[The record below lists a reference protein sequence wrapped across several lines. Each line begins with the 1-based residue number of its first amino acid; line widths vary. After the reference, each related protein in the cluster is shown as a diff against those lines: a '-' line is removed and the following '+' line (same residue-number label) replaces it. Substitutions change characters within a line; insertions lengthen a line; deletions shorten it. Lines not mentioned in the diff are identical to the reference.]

1 MRADLPLVVVVDD
14 DAAVRTSL
22 GRLLGVEGYQVWT
35 FESASTFLSKT
46 LPASP
51 VCVVLDVRMPGLGGF
66 ELLEILLADERRA
79 PAVLMSADA
88 DASLRERAMR
98 EGAVAFL
105 EKPFD
110 GQRLLD
116 AVRHALSL
124 DAERRRPALHGDADT
139 PPSSQRRPQR

>member
-1 MRADLPLVVVVDD
+1 VDD

-22 GRLLGVEGYQVWT
+22 ARLLGVEGYQVWT
-35 FESASTFLSKT
+35 CASATDLLARA

-51 VCVVLDVRMPGLGGF
+51 LCVLVDVRMPGLGGF
-66 ELLEILLADERRA
+66 ELMEILLADTRRA
-79 PAVLMSADA
+79 PTILMSADA

-98 EGAVAFL
+98 DGASDFL

-116 AVRHALSL
+116 VVQRALATDGRRGGAGESL
-124 DAERRRPALHGDADT
+124 YETG
-139 PPSSQRRPQR
+139 